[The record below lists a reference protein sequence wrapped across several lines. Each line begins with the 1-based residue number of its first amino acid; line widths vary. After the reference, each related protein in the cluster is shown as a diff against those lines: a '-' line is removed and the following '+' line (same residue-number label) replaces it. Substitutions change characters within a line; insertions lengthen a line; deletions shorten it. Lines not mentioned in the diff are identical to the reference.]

1 MFVRW
6 TKDIFHKVYHICHSY
21 GEYSGISNNLSQCE
35 NSPLSCRIKKQP
47 FGVQGKEKDGCQL
60 LAESLD
66 TECLSCCTKVVMPEI
81 FQSSRE
87 YDSASFDES

>member
-1 MFVRW
+1 MW
-6 TKDIFHKVYHICHSY
+6 YDS
-21 GEYSGISNNLSQCE
+21 LS
-35 NSPLSCRIKKQP
+35 L
-47 FGVQGKEKDGCQL
+47 GKEKDGCQL

-66 TECLSCCTKVVMPEI
+66 AECLSCCVKVVMLEI

>member
-1 MFVRW
+1 MW
-6 TKDIFHKVYHICHSY
+6 YDSLT
-21 GEYSGISNNLSQCE
+21 L
-35 NSPLSCRIKKQP
+35 
-47 FGVQGKEKDGCQL
+47 GKEKDGCQL